1 MYMQDNVIES
11 SYPLT
16 FRQNDT
22 KILGDHLR
30 LRHSVELVG
39 IKRVGIS
46 NFLRFFLYHP
56 KVVSTYINHGEK
68 HLFVPIDLNDLIER
82 EIYPFWILTFKR
94 IVDKVE
100 KSNLPKELK
109 LEISALFLDSIQ
121 SQDHFLTIENIRTT
135 LVKIVETKTFPTL
148 FFIRFDRLSEA
159 VTPEFFGNLQ
169 GLIDATN
176 QKLCYVFTSFR
187 PLDQIA
193 PVVFPRKSLSGFS
206 SLMYLAPASKNDT
219 KTVLDTFT
227 NRYNLKLQSHTVN
240 KILEFASGHVQ
251 YLHVSLIIL
260 TELKKYT
267 DSQLFSLLGNDER
280 IRLQSEEIWESLY
293 DEEQQVLIKSAAGKK
308 IFQKELES
316 TKYLWNTGIV
326 TSTNSIFNPFLKTFI
341 SEKNKSSDEEEI
353 ELSKKEYSLFTL
365 LETRINSICDRDTII
380 ESVWPEYEETGVSDW
395 TIDRLVARLRN
406 KLKLRQSPH
415 VIITVKTRGYKMV
428 KE

>member
-1 MYMQDNVIES
+1 MQDSVTES
-11 SYPLT
+11 SYPLS
-16 FRQNDT
+16 FRQLDAQA
-22 KILGDHLR
+22 LGEHLR
-30 LRHSVELVG
+30 LRHSVELIG

-56 KVVSTYINHGEK
+56 KVVATYINHGEK
-68 HLFVPIDLNDLIER
+68 HLFVPVDLNDLIER

-94 IVDKVE
+94 IVDSVE
-100 KSNLPKELK
+100 KSDAPPELK
-109 LEISALFLDSIQ
+109 QKISSLFLESIQ
-121 SQDHFLTIENIRTT
+121 TQDHFLTIENIRTA
-135 LVKIVETKTFPTL
+135 LVSICEHGTFPTL

-206 SLMYLAPASKNDT
+206 SLMYLVPAL
-219 KTVLDTFT
+219 KTDMQVILNTFT
-227 NRYNLKLQSHTVN
+227 QRYNVNLQRKTIA

-260 TELKKYT
+260 TELPEHSAT
-267 DSQLFSLLGNDER
+267 QLFSTLRDDER

-293 DEEQQVLIKSAAGKK
+293 SEEQQVLTKITAGKK
-308 IFQKELES
+308 VFQKDLEA
-316 TKYLWNTGIV
+316 TKYLWNTGIL
-326 TSTNSIFNPFLKTFI
+326 TKKNEIFNPFFKDFI
-341 SEKNKSSDEEEI
+341 TEKNRDTDEEEV
-353 ELSKKEYSLFTL
+353 ELSKKEFTLFTL

-380 ESVWPEYEETGVSDW
+380 ETVWPEYEETGVSDW

-406 KLKLRQSPH
+406 KLKLRQSPN
-415 VIITVKTRGYKMV
+415 VIVTVKTRGYKMV
-428 KE
+428 RE